1 MIKLKTF
8 CLSLLFPLAACGL
21 ETSSAAP
28 RGPVSVPAS
37 PVQRCMNLGG
47 ALEAPNEGDWGYTV
61 RVEDLQ
67 RIKDA
72 GFDSVR
78 LPVRWSAHA
87 MTRAPYTIDP
97 ALIDRV
103 KEIVAEA
110 DAIGLKIIVDLHH
123 FDALMEAPDAQYE
136 RLFAMWR
143 QIADAF
149 EGAPDSL
156 ILELINEPRDK
167 MSVARTDAVNQALL
181 DIVRERHPDRW
192 VIVGSAQ
199 WGTLPA
205 LLKSDPPEDDRIIL
219 TFHSYQPYDFTHQG
233 AFFADPPPPTGR
245 EWGSD
250 EEYRDLDQAVARA
263 AQFAAEHGHPMFLG
277 EFGVYEEVPLDQRVK
292 WTRAMRET
300 AEAHGFGWCYW
311 DYATTFKAYNIDRE
325 TWIRSLL
332 SALVED

>member
-1 MIKLKTF
+1 MTKLKTF

-47 ALEAPNEGDWGYTV
+47 ALEASNEGDWGYTV
-61 RVEDLQ
+61 RAEDLQ

-97 ALIDRV
+97 ALIVRV

-110 DAIGLKIIVDLHH
+110 DELGLKIIVDLHH

-143 QIADAF
+143 QIAEAF

-167 MSVARTDAVNQALL
+167 MSVARTDAVNQTLL

-245 EWGSD
+245 EWGTD
-250 EEYRDLDQAVARA
+250 EEYRDLDQAAARA
-263 AQFAAEHGHPMFLG
+263 AHQPRERAQVDARAVAAARARGG
-277 EFGVYEEVPLDQRVK
+277 RAAAARVGGGDRVPAQGARRGR
-292 WTRAMRET
+292 RAVQARP
-300 AEAHGFGWCYW
+300 G
-311 DYATTFKAYNIDRE
+311 DRAASR
-325 TWIRSLL
+325 I
-332 SALVED
+332 ALRGAGGG